1 MDEELKEILKI
12 QETKKLVYKLLIEK
26 NEFKIDSAEIN
37 NEQTPVTKPTER
49 GGVYFTD
56 TNICKI
62 KAVTSDLSLTKYLS
76 KAMLGPNTEFQDI
89 ILQTKYEKNN
99 KCIKL
104 NIITNLTNRMQNSNK
119 IELNLVIKEIIRM

>member
-1 MDEELKEILKI
+1 MDEELKEFLVI
-12 QETKKLVYKLLIEK
+12 QKTKKLIYKLLIEK

-37 NEQTPVTKPTER
+37 NETTPVTKPTER

-56 TNICKI
+56 TNISKI

-104 NIITNLTNRMQNSNK
+104 NIITNLTNSMQNSNK

>member
-1 MDEELKEILKI
+1 MNDELKEILEI
-12 QETKKLVYKLLIEK
+12 QKTKKLVYKLLIEK
-26 NEFKIDSAEIN
+26 NEFKIDSAKIKDET
-37 NEQTPVTKPTER
+37 TPVRKPTER

-56 TNICKI
+56 KNICKI

-104 NIITNLTNRMQNSNK
+104 NIITNLTNSMQNSNK